1 VWSICR
7 RKFGE
12 GQAHSR
18 HGTPPLQ
25 GPWEDQAFGLRAPRA
40 QSMFKMSLLDLGTLE
55 NFLVGQHK
63 L

>member
-1 VWSICR
+1 VEHLLEKIRGGAGSLQTWD
-7 RKFGE
+7 
-12 GQAHSR
+12 
-18 HGTPPLQ
+18 PPHLQ